1 MVLIEQRF
9 FKLKAETSLGKTYNH
24 YHESKQVSTTVLWEI
39 HIKYSRN
46 VFLKVFTPNPFLI
59 HKVNYEYVLGRNPL
73 IFKAV
78 LRKDEFCDE

>member
-1 MVLIEQRF
+1 MGNTH
-9 FKLKAETSLGKTYNH
+9 K
-24 YHESKQVSTTVLWEI
+24 
-39 HIKYSRN
+39 
-46 VFLKVFTPNPFLI
+46 VFSQCILEVFTPNPCLI